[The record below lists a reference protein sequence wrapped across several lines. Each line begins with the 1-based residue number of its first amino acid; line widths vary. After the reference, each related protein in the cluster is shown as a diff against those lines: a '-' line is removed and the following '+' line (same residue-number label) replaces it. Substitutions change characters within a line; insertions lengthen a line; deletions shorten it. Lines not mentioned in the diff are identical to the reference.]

1 MKKIPAVEEAKALMT
16 EAQEWGVWRWLTEK
30 RKVRLAADACNDA
43 LSRAEKKAI
52 EAWPDHM
59 REAYAELEAVESG
72 KKKSASKK
80 IAAETLDIVRKIK
93 NALDEAERV
102 RLDAEDIFD
111 RADRALSTSMAKD
124 GTRRAI
130 EAWEL
135 REKAIRKAESTGKA
149 HATA

>member
-1 MKKIPAVEEAKALMT
+1 MKKIREVEEAKAIMT

-30 RKVRLAADACNDA
+30 RKVRLTADACNDA
-43 LSRAEKKAI
+43 LRRAEKKTI
-52 EAWPDHM
+52 EAWPDEM
-59 REAYAELEAVESG
+59 REAYAELESA
-72 KKKSASKK
+72 KKRHSKK
-80 IAAETLDIVRKIK
+80 LDGDTMETIRKIK
-93 NALDEAERV
+93 EALDEAERV

-135 REKAIRKAESTGKA
+135 REKAIRKAENAGKA
-149 HATA
+149 HAHA

>member
-1 MKKIPAVEEAKALMT
+1 MKKIREVEEAKDIMT
-16 EAQEWGVWRWLTEK
+16 EAQNWGVWRWLTEK
-30 RKVRLAADACNDA
+30 RKVRLTADACNDA
-43 LSRAEKKAI
+43 LARAEKKTI
-52 EAWPDHM
+52 EAWPDEM
-59 REAYAELEAVESG
+59 REAYAELESA
-72 KKKSASKK
+72 KKRHSKK
-80 IAAETLDIVRKIK
+80 IDHETIELVRKIK
-93 NALDEAERV
+93 EAIDEAERV

-135 REKAIRKAESTGKA
+135 REKAIRKAESAGKA